1 MKETLLIVGCGDIAL
16 RTAKLLQAHYRILG
30 LLRNLDSTG
39 RLRSHGII
47 PVYGNLDSPQSLEK
61 LAGIAQLILH
71 LAPPPNHGLR
81 DNRTAHLLSAL
92 TKPTKNKAP
101 ILPQRLVYISTS
113 GVYGDCRGDSVNE
126 ARTPVPGTPRA
137 KRRLDAETRL
147 RAWAKRQH
155 IPLVILRVPGI
166 YAADRLPLE
175 RLQAGTPA
183 LQDKDD
189 GFTNHIHAD
198 DLARAIICALRRLN
212 GIRIYNVVDDSRVKM
227 GEYFDLVADA
237 VGLPRPPRIAR
248 SEAEGRI
255 SPAMLSFMDESR
267 KLQNRRLHQEL
278 RLRLRYPTV
287 ESALAQLKPANA
299 R

>member
-1 MKETLLIVGCGDIAL
+1 MKRILFIGSGDIAL
-16 RTAKLLQAHYRILG
+16 RCASQLKSRYRLYG
-30 LLRNLDSTG
+30 LLRSA
-39 RLRSHGII
+39 LRGDLLRQSGLI
-47 PVYGNLDSPQSLEK
+47 PVTGDLDQRDTLQRLGG
-61 LAGIAQLILH
+61 LADYVIH
-71 LAPPPNHGLR
+71 LAPPPPQGNVDH
-81 DNRTAHLLSAL
+81 RTHNLLHAL
-92 TKPTKNKAP
+92 TKRGS
-101 ILPQRLVYISTS
+101 LPQGVVYISTS